1 MPRAEISRLSRLTAI
16 LTQLQAKRLV
26 KAPELAKKFGVS
38 VRTIYRD
45 MRALEAAGVPIF
57 TEEGIGYGIMAE
69 FRLPPVMFTEEE
81 ANALVTAEHL
91 IRSNKDASLVNA
103 FADAIEKLKS
113 VMREGEKEKSDLLA
127 DRMIVRENHALEK
140 TSDCLAVLQL
150 AITNSKLVR
159 VEYLAA
165 ETTQATNRLVEPFA
179 IFNTQ
184 ANWILIAW
192 CRLRDDFRAF
202 RLDRIEGYHML
213 SEAFEPQDL
222 TLQEYFE
229 ICRQKIISNP

>member
-1 MPRAEISRLSRLTAI
+1 MAKEEISRLSRLTAI

-26 KAPELAKKFGVS
+26 KAPELATKFGVS

-81 ANALVTAEHL
+81 ANALVTAEQL
-91 IRSNKDASLVNA
+91 IMQNKDASLVNA
-103 FADAIEKLKS
+103 FAGAIEKLKS
-113 VMREGEKEKSDLLA
+113 VMREGEKVKSDLLA
-127 DRMIVRENHALEK
+127 DRIQIRANKSLEK

-150 AITNSKLVR
+150 AITNSRRLRIK
-159 VEYLAA
+159 YLAA
-165 ETTQATNRLVEPFA
+165 DTIVPTSRLVEPFA
-179 IFNTQ
+179 IYSTQ
-184 ANWILIAW
+184 ENWILIAW

-202 RLDRIEGYHML
+202 RLDRIESYHLL
-213 SEAFEPQDL
+213 SEQFEPQTI
-222 TLQEYFE
+222 TLQQYFE
-229 ICRQKIISNP
+229 ICRKKSIPNP